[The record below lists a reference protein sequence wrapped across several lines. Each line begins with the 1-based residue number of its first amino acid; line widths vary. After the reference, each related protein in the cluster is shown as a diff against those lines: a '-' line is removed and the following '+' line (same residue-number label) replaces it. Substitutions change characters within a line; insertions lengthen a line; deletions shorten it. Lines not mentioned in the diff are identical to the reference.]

1 MTDTTA
7 LSTEERDRLLGS
19 LDFANMTLCSD
30 AELTELR
37 DFIVAA
43 IVRDISSIRANEI
56 SEPLIEALSQA
67 VGDALSQAVG
77 DALSQAV
84 GDALDLDEEDEQ
96 RTDIEDAV
104 EETVTVVFLH
114 RAGDY

>member
-67 VGDALSQAVG
+67 VGDT
-77 DALSQAV
+77 
-84 GDALDLDEEDEQ
+84 LDLDEEDEQ

-104 EETVTVVFLH
+104 EETVTEVFLH